1 MSTVSDQTSVSD
13 IATQYCQVLSHD
25 GNETGKQK
33 AWKLLEQKM
42 AVVPKGEVFIAGNDA
57 DLYSSEEDSYVEDLL
72 FEVESFYID
81 RYAVSNEEY
90 SQFVAD
96 GGYENIA
103 FWPEDIFSQVLQFVD
118 STGMPGPRHWKNGK
132 WPKDKANHPVVGV
145 CWYEANAFALWSGK
159 SLPSCMQWQR
169 AGDWPGDGSG
179 SKYPWG
185 NSFDPTRINLWN
197 DKTNGTV
204 PVDHHIEGTTPN
216 GVYQLIGNVWE
227 WVATLFECNDGP
239 DGTRVVFEQPMAEI
253 RGGAFDTYFS
263 SQATCQFRTGQPLM
277 LRAENIG
284 FRCCAAIESLGLPSD
299 PYAFL
304 EDNLDE
310 GEVR

>member
-1 MSTVSDQTSVSD
+1 MSTVSDLTSVPD
-13 IATQYCQVLSHD
+13 VATQYCRILSSD
-25 GNETGKQK
+25 CGEAEKNK
-33 AWKLLEQKM
+33 AWKILEQKM
-42 AVVPKGEVFIAGNDA
+42 AVVPKGEVIIAGNDA
-57 DLYSSEEDSYVEDLL
+57 ELYSPQEESLAEDFL

-81 RYAVSNEEY
+81 RYAVSNEDYVKFISE
-90 SQFVAD
+90 
-96 GGYENIA
+96 GGYDNVT
-103 FWPEDIFSQVLQFVD
+103 FWPEDVFSQVLQFVD
-118 STGMPGPRHWKNGK
+118 STGMPGPRHWKDGDYL
-132 WPKDKANHPVVGV
+132 KDTAKHPVVGV
-145 CWYEANAFALWSGK
+145 CWYEANAYALWSGK
-159 SLPSCMQWQR
+159 LLPSCMQWQR
-169 AGDWPGDGSG
+169 AGDWPGDAGG

-185 NSFDPTRINLWN
+185 NSFDPTRVNLWS
-197 DKTNGTV
+197 DRANGTV
-204 PVDHHIEGTTPN
+204 PVDHYVEGTTPN

-227 WVATLFECNDGP
+227 WVATLFECNDGT

-304 EDNLDE
+304 EDNLGEDE
-310 GEVR
+310 VQ